1 MTPTLHT
8 GDVIKVRQ
16 GSMELY
22 RVQRQYLL
30 RHWWPGLLY
39 IGNAQHG
46 DNPARYADATRVY
59 PGPVTI
65 DGVPCRIEM
74 GAVNGRPRVVA

>member
-1 MTPTLHT
+1 MSTALHT

-22 RVQRQYLL
+22 WIGYIRKDGAPALW
-30 RHWWPGLLY
+30 H
-39 IGNAQHG
+39 IGNLQHD
-46 DNPARYADATRVY
+46 DNATRYADAPRIY

-65 DGVPCRIEM
+65 NGVPARIEM
-74 GAVNGRPRVVA
+74 GLNGRPRVVA